1 MQGRGKRGKGTG
13 KEGALLKS
21 VKIKTKGAGKVG
33 SSSWLRVVVATAAA
47 ASCLPAASCRM
58 PHACLPALLLL
69 VLRPPSCC
77 RTIMHTTA
85 RDLLLLLTMLL
96 PLLLFLLL
104 L

>member
-1 MQGRGKRGKGTG
+1 MQGKGKRADG
-13 KEGALLKS
+13 EGVLLKS

-85 RDLLLLLTMLL
+85 RDLLLLLLLLTMLL
-96 PLLLFLLL
+96 LLLFLLL